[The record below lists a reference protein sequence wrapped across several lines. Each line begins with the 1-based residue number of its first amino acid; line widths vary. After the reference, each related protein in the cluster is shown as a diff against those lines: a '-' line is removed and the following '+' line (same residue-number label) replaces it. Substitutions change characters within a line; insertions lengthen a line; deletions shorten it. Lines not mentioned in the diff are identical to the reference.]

1 MANHD
6 YDPVI
11 AEADRRAER
20 AKASLRAR
28 LATLE
33 HRIGDVRDR
42 LDIPEQIRR
51 HPLPAVGIALVF
63 GALAGFRGSRH
74 ASRVAG
80 RSLGAT
86 ALAALGA
93 LGLRIVREIAI
104 SQLSRAARHWI
115 DPSAVG
121 EADDL
126 GDDATLHG

>member
-11 AEADRRAER
+11 AEAGRRSDR

-42 LDIPEQIRR
+42 FDIPEQIRR
-51 HPLPAVGIALVF
+51 HPLPAVGIALAF
-63 GALAGFRGSRH
+63 GALAGFGSSRR
-74 ASRVAG
+74 ASHVAG
-80 RSLGAT
+80 RSFGAT
-86 ALAALGA
+86 AVAALGA

-104 SQLSRAARHWI
+104 SQLSRAARQWI

-126 GDDATLHG
+126 RHDATLHG